1 MTLSKASGAEP
12 NATPIDLAIVE
23 GDRAVDTHATYPRCP
38 PTCKGG
44 VSSVHPATQQI
55 EGEDL
60 EQERGLVGVERIG
73 GNLADAEAAL
83 QFGDERF
90 DGGAIVV
97 ATTELVGVVDEVVG
111 DEDVDRVVE
120 VLTEARLLAAEP
132 VVGPHG
138 EDPPLARGP
147 VFAREVDLGHLPRG
161 LALRVAFHGEPVS
174 RRPDGTDEV
183 RGLPELDEEPGSFI
197 VDRTENWATIAAGI
211 DAHREECR
219 RSRGLAQPLDPLHDV
234 QLAQTAIAWAEP
246 SPDDRPRLSDTG
258 QNRMITW
265 TPVVAR
271 VGAGQGALLFA
282 KQRHHRRVDVG
293 EDFAAPS

>member
-90 DGGAIVV
+90 DAGAIVV

-120 VLTEARLLAAEP
+120 VVPEARLLAAEP
-132 VVGPHG
+132 VVGPHC
-138 EDPPLARGP
+138 EDAPLAWGP
-147 VFAREVDLGHLPRG
+147 VLAREVDLGHLPCG
-161 LALRVAFHGEPVS
+161 LPLSVAFHGEPVS

-183 RGLPELDEEPGSFI
+183 RRLPELDEEPGSFI
-197 VDRTENWATIAAGI
+197 VDRTE
-211 DAHREECR
+211 E
-219 RSRGLAQPLDPLHDV
+219 RSSPKGGLSS
-234 QLAQTAIAWAEP
+234 E
-246 SPDDRPRLSDTG
+246 
-258 QNRMITW
+258 
-265 TPVVAR
+265 
-271 VGAGQGALLFA
+271 
-282 KQRHHRRVDVG
+282 G
-293 EDFAAPS
+293 EGRASESGEA